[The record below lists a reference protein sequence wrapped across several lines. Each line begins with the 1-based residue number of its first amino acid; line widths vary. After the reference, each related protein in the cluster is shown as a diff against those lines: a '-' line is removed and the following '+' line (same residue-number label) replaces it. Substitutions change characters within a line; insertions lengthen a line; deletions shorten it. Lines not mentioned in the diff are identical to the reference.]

1 MMEAAT
7 DKADSEGLVSA
18 MLRAKWNKTKF
29 DTMDAVAEAK
39 DLDSAS
45 EEFMIAAL
53 MKKLTALKANKTKF
67 AGAESADDEFLIK
80 AMLAKLVAL
89 KRNKVRS
96 RGERGVCVRSLGARE
111 LGVDR
116 QAFEKIVG
124 GACRFLFERPA
135 SFPPP
140 APNHTA
146 PTPFCCSHCLL
157 LFHPSLNRPRSSSLT
172 WRRWTSP
179 PPTRCCCRRC
189 SRSSPPGR
197 PPRRTPP
204 SSSPLTPSPPT
215 PLTTR

>member
-67 AGAESADDEFLIK
+67 AGEESADDEFLIK

-89 KRNKVRS
+89 KRNKVR
-96 RGERGVCVRSLGARE
+96 ERGKAVCK
-111 LGVDR
+111 DW
-116 QAFEKIVG
+116 G
-124 GACRFLFERPA
+124 GADVLI
-135 SFPPP
+135 
-140 APNHTA
+140 
-146 PTPFCCSHCLL
+146 
-157 LFHPSLNRPRSSSLT
+157 
-172 WRRWTSP
+172 
-179 PPTRCCCRRC
+179 
-189 SRSSPPGR
+189 
-197 PPRRTPP
+197 
-204 SSSPLTPSPPT
+204 
-215 PLTTR
+215 